1 MKLLLKLVVF
11 LTVWIAFCIFVENV
25 LMLQR
30 TVWIMVW
37 GFMAGVISTIVSEG
51 VARRACR
58 ESSTGVE

>member
-11 LTVWIAFCIFVENV
+11 LTVWIAFCILVDKV

-30 TVWIMVW
+30 TEWIMVW

-51 VARRACR
+51 VTRRVCR